1 MKIDLLAS
9 SDNTLALA
17 QGVISSSGHV
27 LSRAFLRGQALDL
40 SAQLATC
47 EADVLVLES
56 PLGWQ
61 AADLRQLEQL
71 LLRRPQL
78 QVIWL
83 TDEVGK
89 EDLVR
94 AMRNGVREVLNLPLH
109 RAELLQALGRMARRP
124 APPEAASDDNASA
137 KGTPTRRR
145 MIAFLPAKGG
155 SGATLL
161 STHVAQLMAAEFG
174 RRCALIDLDLQCG
187 DASFALSSGQH
198 AHSLTELT
206 QHTERL
212 DAQLLQGCVHAV
224 RPGLGLLA
232 APTDPQASWS
242 VTPTQLQAVLEL
254 ARKSF
259 DVVVLDLGCAWDAVC
274 LQAVE
279 MADEVFIVAQ
289 NLLPHV
295 RDAQRLAGILRSLG
309 CDESKLRLVLNRF
322 DADASITLAHVQEV
336 VGLLV
341 YCTLPDRPEE
351 AAQAVNLGKPLG
363 EVSRRS
369 DLLHALRQVTAQML
383 DAPAPR
389 EHGWVQRWIG
399 KVA

>member
-1 MKIDLLAS
+1 MRVDLLAS
-9 SDNTLALA
+9 SDNNLALA

-40 SAQLATC
+40 AAQLATC

-71 LLRRPQL
+71 LARKPLV

-83 TDEVGK
+83 TEEAGKDE
-89 EDLVR
+89 LVR

-109 RAELLQALGRMARRP
+109 RAELLQALARVARRP
-124 APPEAASDDNASA
+124 AQADDTQTDKTQLGSAA
-137 KGTPTRRR
+137 TRHR

-155 SGATLL
+155 SGATLV
-161 STHVAQLMAAEFG
+161 STQVAERMAAEFG
-174 RRCALIDLDLQCG
+174 RHCALLDLDLQCG
-187 DASFALSSGQH
+187 DASFALSSGQPAH
-198 AHSLTELT
+198 ALTELT

-212 DAQLLQGCVHAV
+212 DAQLLQGCMHAV
-224 RPGLGLLA
+224 RPGLALLA

-242 VTPTQLQAVLEL
+242 VTPAQLQAVLTL
-254 ARKSF
+254 ARESY
-259 DVVVLDLGCAWDAVC
+259 DTVLLDLGCSWDALS

-279 MADEVFIVAQ
+279 MADEVVIVAQ

-295 RDAQRLAGILRSLG
+295 RDAQRLVGILRALG
-309 CDESKLRLVLNRF
+309 CDEGKLRLVLNRF
-322 DADASITLAHVQEV
+322 DPDSSISAAHVQAV
-336 VGLLV
+336 VGLPV
-341 YCTLPDRPEE
+341 YCTLPDRPAE
-351 AAQAVNLGKPLG
+351 AAQSVNLGKPLG
-363 EVSRRS
+363 EVARRS
-369 DLLHALRQVTAQML
+369 ELLQALRLLSAQLL
-383 DAPAPR
+383 DVPAPR
-389 EHGWVQRWIG
+389 EHGWMQRWMG